1 MLTLTDHNGN
11 GSSGS
16 CILVIPLDHA
26 QMKLMITKKLELE
39 PGCVRLLARHQGES
53 QMYKIEYS
61 KSILNTQLIFGMKG
75 DT

>member
-16 CILVIPLDHA
+16 CILVIPPYNA

-53 QMYKIEYS
+53 
-61 KSILNTQLIFGMKG
+61 
-75 DT
+75 